1 MVLVHVAA
9 LAGLLPNKVT
19 KIIAALVWFVLTGGF
34 FIVMVLAVVIYTK
47 EWTCHNPVIPTLT
60 LSDSFDFN
68 YGFPFAVIGMV
79 GSLLAFLLSVFVIS
93 SKEDAPPAVAKKALY
108 VDPTPATAATV

>member
-19 KIIAALVWFVLTGGF
+19 KLIAVLVWFVLTGGF

-68 YGFPFAVIGMV
+68 YGFPLAVI
-79 GSLLAFLLSVFVIS
+79 VIS
-93 SKEDAPPAVAKKALY
+93 SKDGTPVAVAKKTSLA
-108 VDPTPATAATV
+108 VDPTPAT